1 MSEVY
6 LAQALNRPPEVVGQ
20 RVIIS
25 ETESESPDQGL
36 GESIIPSNFFY
47 ALFAI
52 LLFIL
57 AIWAIK
63 QYTKRPTLRAPVAV
77 VPTNKVK

>member
-20 RVIIS
+20 RVIIP
-25 ETESESPDQGL
+25 ETESEQQEQGS
-36 GESIIPSNFFY
+36 GESFIPSSFLY
-47 ALFAI
+47 ALVTIF
-52 LLFIL
+52 LLVL

-63 QYTKRPTLRAPVAV
+63 QYTKRPTLRAPVTV